1 MLKVYCQNCGSP
13 TEYSLTPPIFCA
25 QCAKPLKSLS
35 GAVTQA
41 SNTIKKSK
49 VSRLRAPAPA
59 QTDDDDDYDGPEVNT
74 VPQLDKLDV
83 DLDFSDSSSFKIGQ
97 IAASAKVNPIDTKA
111 DIPTKEQ
118 ILNNF
123 KKQASSLAG
132 QDSSEVS

>member
-1 MLKVYCQNCGSP
+1 MLKCYCPSCGSP
-13 TEYSLTPPIFCA
+13 TEYSLSPPIFCS

-41 SNTIKKSK
+41 SNAIKKAK
-49 VSRLRAPAPA
+49 ISRLRAPVPT
-59 QTDDDDDYDGPEVNT
+59 QTDDDDYEGPEVDT